1 MVPYKAVKDALDS
14 CKNPLFFFHDDTD
27 GLCSFLQLYTYK
39 KEGHWVIVKARPK
52 IDEQFLRKVEEYD
65 PDTIFVLDVA
75 EIDQEFIDKAKR
87 PIVWIDHH
95 EPLDRDAVIYCN
107 PLLFSPPQ
115 NIPTTLLCYNV
126 LKDEPIAEKIM
137 WIAMVGSVADW
148 YMPEWKSTFCSR
160 YTTLLDKNII
170 RPEVALFDQ
179 PVGKLARILHFL
191 TKGAMKDVTKSI
203 LALLKIKDPSEL
215 LESTTET
222 GAFLMRRY
230 AFLAKEYDALWKEV
244 QKVKTKDKLFLF
256 TYTEDKTSFTGEV
269 ATEAIYRYPE
279 NIVLVCREKSG
290 EMRCSLRSATKPILP
305 VLKRALVGIQ
315 GYGGGHEY
323 ACGVGIKKEDFAR
336 FVDNI
341 KEQLK

>member
-1 MVPYKAVKDALDS
+1 MNTYTAIKQRLDS

-27 GLCSFLQLYTYK
+27 GLCSFLQLYKYK

-95 EPLDRDAVIYCN
+95 EPVDRDSIIYCN
-107 PLLFSPPQ
+107 PRLFSPSQ

-126 LKDEPIAEKIM
+126 LKDEPIAEEIL

-148 YMPEWKSTFCSR
+148 HMPEWKNDFCSR
-160 YTTLLDKNII
+160 YSTLLDRNVT

-179 PVGKLARILHFL
+179 PMGKLARILNFL
-191 TKGAMKDVTKSI
+191 TKGAMKDVKKSI
-203 LALLKIKDPSEL
+203 LALLKIKEPSEL

-230 AFLAKEYDALWKEV
+230 SLIAKEYDALWKEV
-244 QKVKTKDKLFLF
+244 QKAKTKDQLLLF
-256 TYTEDKTSFTGEV
+256 TYTENRTSFTGEA

-279 NIVLVCREKSG
+279 KIVFICREKSG
-290 EMRCSLRSATKPILP
+290 EMRCSLRSATKQILP
-305 VLKRALVGIQ
+305 VLKKALVGIQ

-336 FVDNI
+336 FVENL